1 MTLIEKNLVKIIQLF
16 GVNRYYPLRAHAQ
29 EISLVKELLTVHD
42 IYSYAQQKRY
52 IAQSLNIHEFI
63 GFLADNS
70 LLYSFSI
77 IINEKMYT
85 RYKQNNQFDIY
96 RFVYSFEKN
105 GFFSMSTALHLQG
118 LTDYKSSIIFYS
130 HELTI
135 KHNKKNTLQQEDID
149 KAFVKD
155 YRYTK
160 KIASYQD
167 HTVVVLEPKHTD
179 RVEVIEIN
187 GFQVSSL
194 NRALVEMII
203 NIQYFRSYENL
214 LEIFMP
220 IKDHLNIE
228 KVFLVLKTMDLIYPY
243 FNSIGFFLE
252 QLGFSKQKLQMF
264 KQEMSELKFYFEKKR
279 KSHQYNE
286 YWQTYF

>member
-1 MTLIEKNLVKIIQLF
+1 MTLIEKNLEKITQLF
-16 GVNRYYPLRAHAQ
+16 DVNRYYPLRAQAQ
-29 EISLVKELLTVHD
+29 EISLVKELLTVYD

-52 IAQSLNIHEFI
+52 IAQSLNIHAFI
-63 GFLADNS
+63 GFLADKS

-77 IINEKMYT
+77 SINEKMYT

-96 RFVYSFEKN
+96 PFVYSFEKN
-105 GFFSMSTALHLQG
+105 GFFTMSTALKLQG

-149 KAFVKD
+149 KAFTKD

-167 HTVVVLEPKHTD
+167 HRIVVLEPKHTN
-179 RVEVIEIN
+179 RIEVIDID
-187 GFQVSSL
+187 GFQVSSI

-243 FNSIGFFLE
+243 FNSVGFFLE
-252 QLGFSKQKLQMF
+252 QLGFSKQKLEIF
-264 KQEMSELKFYFEKKR
+264 KLEMSELKFYFEKKR
-279 KSHQYNE
+279 DSYQYDE
-286 YWQTYF
+286 YWQTHF